1 MQRTPDWKS
10 KSMDGRGAGGAVGA
24 VGQLTALVNFE
35 QIKRAS
41 PVYMTMWASCLRGAS
56 GKTLFVQDI
65 INLYV

>member
-10 KSMDGRGAGGAVGA
+10 KSMDGPGAVGA
-24 VGQLTALVNFE
+24 VGQLTPLVNFE

-41 PVYMTMWASCLRGAS
+41 PVYMTMWASRLRGAS